1 MALVS
6 NALKADAAIIAP
18 VLVFVLTGMGF
29 LSFASFESLVAGRV
43 GGRFARRYDSLVGRC

>member
-6 NALKADAAIIAP
+6 NALKADAAMIAA
-18 VLVFVLTGMGF
+18 VLVFVLKGMGL

-43 GGRFARRYDSLVGRC
+43 GERFARRCDFLAG